1 MTYLL
6 VGAAVLVAV
15 VLALKAARRNSGAT
29 VIIQNPVL
37 GVLNL
42 AGPSGA
48 TLLAQDLALIGPHF
62 STTQRSEGTPP
73 KCDVLLVYCEIASN
87 GVVQGANRNLRELIR
102 DSGASIVVVAMNHG
116 VDAYIAT
123 APKLPFGGANLVMTI
138 DRKGAGLPTF
148 LAHLFER
155 MNAGTSMPVAWN
167 ELAPQI
173 PGVGH
178 GDAPETI
185 FACER
190 GQLAFGAAQPGV
202 AADGAAPRR

>member
-15 VLALKAARRNSGAT
+15 VLALKAGRARSTGT
-29 VIIQNPVL
+29 VVIQNPVL

-42 AGPSGA
+42 AGPSGE
-48 TLLAQDLALIGPHF
+48 TLLAQDLVLIGPHF
-62 STTQRSEGTPP
+62 STTRRSEGTPP
-73 KCDVLLVYCEIASN
+73 ACDVLLVYCEIAPN
-87 GVVQGANRNLRELIR
+87 GVVKGANRNLRELIR
-102 DSGASIVVVAMNHG
+102 DAGASIVVVAMYHG
-116 VDAYIAT
+116 VDANNAT
-123 APKLPFGGANLVMTI
+123 APQLPFGGANLVMTL

-148 LAHLFER
+148 LARLFQR

-173 PGVGH
+173 PGGDH

-190 GQLAFGAAQPGV
+190 GQLAFGAAQQGV